1 MPETS
6 SIFPKP
12 NVYYAPRPIV
22 QPGIVVDGTSHHQIL
37 GGRGSEKPA
46 GGPCL
51 GCGGFVEGHQMCEGI
66 LDRLY

>member
-37 GGRGSEKPA
+37 GGGARRNRLVGPVSDVVGS
-46 GGPCL
+46 
-51 GCGGFVEGHQMCEGI
+51 
-66 LDRLY
+66 